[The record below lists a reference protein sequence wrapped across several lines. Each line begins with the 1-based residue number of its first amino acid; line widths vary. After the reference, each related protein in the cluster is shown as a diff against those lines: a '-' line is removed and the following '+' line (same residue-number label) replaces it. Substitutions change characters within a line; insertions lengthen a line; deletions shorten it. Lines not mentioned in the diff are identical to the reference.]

1 MQNTVRKQVLESN
14 SKEYNIAVWSSS
26 EGQGYL
32 TLTEKDKKC
41 EKNKYGVLIL
51 NLGECWSGVNAENT
65 YRQDGPSQECLTID
79 FLKCGPQDKYC
90 VGEQNTNFVYMLNG
104 ECFLGQ
110 GLFWTILIWEVA
122 RKYRFKLYHWK
133 KQTILG
139 NHLIE
144 FVSQSYFCEALK
156 ICTSPPNPSSIN
168 ITRET
173 N

>member
-1 MQNTVRKQVLESN
+1 M
-14 SKEYNIAVWSSS
+14 
-26 EGQGYL
+26 
-32 TLTEKDKKC
+32 TEKDKKC

-79 FLKCGPQDKYC
+79 FLKCGPQEKYC
-90 VGEQNTNFVYMLNG
+90 VGEQNTNFVYMLKG

-122 RKYRFKLYHWK
+122 RKYRFELYHWK

-139 NHLIE
+139 NHLNE
-144 FVSQSYFCEALK
+144 FVSQAISAR
-156 ICTSPPNPSSIN
+156 P
-168 ITRET
+168 
-173 N
+173 

>member
-1 MQNTVRKQVLESN
+1 M
-14 SKEYNIAVWSSS
+14 
-26 EGQGYL
+26 
-32 TLTEKDKKC
+32 TEKDKKC

-110 GLFWTILIWEVA
+110 GLFWTILIWD
-122 RKYRFKLYHWK
+122 
-133 KQTILG
+133 G
-139 NHLIE
+139 
-144 FVSQSYFCEALK
+144 
-156 ICTSPPNPSSIN
+156 
-168 ITRET
+168 REKVPV
-173 N
+173 